1 MAEEGRSK
9 ETTRILPP
17 PVHHVVVD
25 PVSLVRCQ
33 RCGVH
38 QGLSLPCRAVQ
49 VVEELQ
55 TFIRQHHACQQ
66 PGS

>member
-1 MAEEGRSK
+1 MAKEERSK

-17 PVHHVVVD
+17 PAHHVVVD
-25 PVSLVRCQ
+25 RASLIRCQ

-38 QGLSLPCRAVQ
+38 QGLSLPRRAVQ

-55 TFIRQHHACQQ
+55 TFIRQHHVCQQ